1 MLPPR
6 AAGTIKYIAPAGNYT
21 INDVVLETEF
31 EGETTKYTMVQ
42 VKCIYIR
49 RNISSYCVN
58 RCGLYVRCV
67 LSLRS
72 WQLIFHY

>member
-42 VKCIYIR
+42 VKCIL
-49 RNISSYCVN
+49 CT
-58 RCGLYVRCV
+58 
-67 LSLRS
+67 
-72 WQLIFHY
+72 